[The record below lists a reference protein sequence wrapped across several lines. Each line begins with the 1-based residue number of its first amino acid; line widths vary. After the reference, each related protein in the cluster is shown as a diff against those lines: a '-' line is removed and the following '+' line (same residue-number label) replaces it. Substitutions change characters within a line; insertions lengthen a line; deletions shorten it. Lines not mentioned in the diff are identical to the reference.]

1 VRGKPSVVPS
11 RYFVFASLLCSI
23 SPSQTALILF
33 RLIQGAAAGIIQPLA
48 QAILLDLYPKHYH
61 GRLLAVW
68 GATIMA
74 GPIMGPVLGGI
85 ITDLAS
91 WRWIFVLNIPLG
103 TIAILGLGQVPT
115 SSEQRNGN
123 GPIDSLGI
131 LFLVVGVGSLQL
143 SLERSIV
150 QSWPPSTEVIIE
162 AMIAAF
168 AFVALALRSTR
179 VRFSLFKFEV
189 FKNINFATS
198 IFYNFIVGAL
208 VFTTIVFLPALSEG
222 PLGYNATGAGLT
234 ISPRGVGT
242 MATMLAVGY
251 LIDKIDHRALLVV
264 GMLIT
269 AGAFELISQMP
280 PDQSGIWLAGASAIQ
295 GIGVGLLFTPLST
308 LAFSSLAAELRTDAA
323 GVYSLLR
330 QLGCATGVA
339 AMTALLQ
346 ARIQT
351 NYVAIVD
358 QPMLGAG
365 SPSHLLDLATFGAYT
380 GCFRVMAVITVT
392 IIPGVF
398 LFRVLRPRPAMP
410 TVV

>member
-269 AGAFELISQMP
+269 ASAFELISQMP
-280 PDQSGIWLAGASAIQ
+280 PDQSGTWLAGASAIQ

-398 LFRVLRPRPAMP
+398 LFRVLRPGPAMP